1 MVMAMPVLPGQ
12 EQTWSDYLKQL
23 ESPET
28 REEYHASRRALGMT
42 REAVWSQQSPDGR
55 MTAVVLMEA
64 DDPGAVFANM
74 ATAEDPFTARFQDFI
89 KTVHGVD
96 LTSDPLPEVTMLSDA
111 RF

>member
-1 MVMAMPVLPGQ
+1 
-12 EQTWSDYLKQL
+12 
-23 ESPET
+23 
-28 REEYHASRRALGMT
+28 MT